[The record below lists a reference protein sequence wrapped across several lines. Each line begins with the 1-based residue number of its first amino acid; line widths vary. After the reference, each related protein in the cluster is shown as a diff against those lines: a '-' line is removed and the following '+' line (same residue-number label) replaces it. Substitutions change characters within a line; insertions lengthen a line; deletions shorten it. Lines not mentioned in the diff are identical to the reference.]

1 MDICDMYNCTG
12 ECYICNMNIVN
23 TSDSNW
29 LPFCESNSLCI
40 HKSLPCDYDIFTNKC
55 VTINNL
61 IKGFVFFIEILLFNI
76 GFGHMVNP
84 FYGYRSNITK
94 KTILLILYC
103 IINLIIP
110 LIVSLTTKILF
121 MWYTIVCVVSCM
133 ITYICMPSLYIK
145 QQYVNLQY
153 NPVDYLSSDLPIT
166 PTDSIRSESLDSIEN
181 IDQES
186 NRNSPT
192 IQSQT

>member
-1 MDICDMYNCTG
+1 
-12 ECYICNMNIVN
+12 
-23 TSDSNW
+23 
-29 LPFCESNSLCI
+29 
-40 HKSLPCDYDIFTNKC
+40 
-55 VTINNL
+55 
-61 IKGFVFFIEILLFNI
+61 
-76 GFGHMVNP
+76 
-84 FYGYRSNITK
+84 
-94 KTILLILYC
+94 
-103 IINLIIP
+103 
-110 LIVSLTTKILF
+110 
-121 MWYTIVCVVSCM
+121 
-133 ITYICMPSLYIK
+133 MPSLYIK